1 MSEQTD
7 TRRTEGRGGA
17 NNGTNGTSNGD
28 PGISGGGISSNG
40 NVKPGTGINNGGNPS
55 NGPSGPAIN
64 TNGTTLTPA
73 NQDAYQQQQNQFAAQ
88 EPFSSWR
95 TANAGPAAP
104 GGNPAAGL
112 PHGAEAYNNFYYGA
126 GAGNPVGYSPFSGDI
141 RDSIAAIWSRTS
153 PSGTDTAGGIHAA
166 AAAFS
171 ATAGGYGQFPD
182 NSGAGQY
189 AANSAPG
196 AGQFAANLTGHF
208 ATSELGMFG
217 TDAAYGAYGQQ
228 YGTSGYAPQAQY
240 TQWPD
245 TQAGSGLDRGRGGNT
260 YSYLGNVQAGDDG
273 RVGLG
278 NNSIRGGGGDQTSL
292 PMGDVQRGIESMKL
306 PGKNS
311 GKNHGESN
319 GYSNS
324 ASGGQSSGGSKKMSW
339 ASVAS
344 QPAKPQP
351 APAKAKKPG
360 VLAPPTIIPSS
371 KPPVQTPGPQLPLS
385 GEKMVNVGGGIPL
398 QQDMPPPLPPAMQG
412 PPPMNSMKPYDGPF
426 VGGPPPVPP
435 MMPPYHAGGP
445 GMGGPPNHYGVQGPR
460 GGPMRDNGPGGMVNS
475 HGPLQGQ
482 GPRNRGTPNG
492 VPPMNMGSGPSNGG
506 GPITSVNPVTS
517 GGPPGKPHPVLESL
531 KSINDYNPKSFDLNP
546 KNCRY
551 FVIKSFSEDDIHR
564 SIKYEIWCSTEHGNK
579 RLDAAYRER
588 NSKGPIY
595 LLFSV
600 NGSGHFCGMAQMLTG
615 VDYSNTSSSVWV
627 QDKFKGQF
635 KVKWIYVKDVP
646 NGQLRHIRLEN
657 NENKPVTNSRDTQ
670 EVPPEKGKQVLKTI
684 HIYKHTTSIFDD
696 FIHYEKRQEE
706 EEGKKTHAP
715 PGPGIN
721 MKNNESQRGGHD
733 GGPHHSGGR
742 GGGRP
747 GERDGHNRGHGG
759 EYQEGPPHR
768 VDREGG
774 HRGDREG
781 GHRGDREGGR
791 RGKPRN

>member
-7 TRRTEGRGGA
+7 TRRTEGRGG
-17 NNGTNGTSNGD
+17 NNGTNGTTND
-28 PGISGGGISSNG
+28 EPAASGGGVPSNG
-40 NVKPGTGINNGGNPS
+40 NAKNGSGANNGANNS
-55 NGPSGPAIN
+55 NETTNQVVS
-64 TNGTTLTPA
+64 TNGTPVTLA
-73 NQDAYQQQQNQFAAQ
+73 NQDAYQQQNQFAAQ

-95 TANAGPAAP
+95 TANAGA
-104 GGNPAAGL
+104 GGNPAAGM
-112 PHGAEAYNNFYYGA
+112 PHAAEAYNNFYYGA

-153 PSGTDTAGGIHAA
+153 PSGTDTAGGIHP

-182 NSGAGQY
+182 NSAGQY

-196 AGQFAANLTGHF
+196 TGQFAANLAGHF

-217 TDAAYGAYGQQ
+217 SESYAAYGQQ
-228 YGTSGYAPQAQY
+228 YGTAGYAAPQY

-245 TQAGSGLDRGRGGNT
+245 SQAGGSGLDRGRGGNA
-260 YSYLGNVQAGDDG
+260 YSYLGNVQGNEDG
-273 RVGLG
+273 RPSLG
-278 NNSIRGGGGDQTSL
+278 NGGMRGGDQGSL
-292 PMGDVQRGIESMKL
+292 PVSDVQRGLESMKL

-311 GKNHGESN
+311 VSVKNHGESN

-324 ASGGQSSGGSKKMSW
+324 VSGGQSSGGPKKMSW

-371 KPPVQTPGPQLPLS
+371 KPPVQTPGPQLPPA
-385 GEKMVNVGGGIPL
+385 GDKMVNVGGGLPL
-398 QQDMPPPLPPAMQG
+398 QQELPPPLPPAMQG

-435 MMPPYHAGGP
+435 MMPPYHAGAP
-445 GMGGPPNHYGVQGPR
+445 AMGGPPNHYGGQGPR
-460 GGPMRDNGPGGMVNS
+460 GGHMRDGGPSGMANNH
-475 HGPLQGQ
+475 HGPIPGQ
-482 GPRNRGTPNG
+482 APRVRGGPPNG
-492 VPPMNMGSGPSNGG
+492 NVPPMNMGNGPGNGAPSNN
-506 GPITSVNPVTS
+506 VNPVAPA
-517 GGPPGKPHPVLESL
+517 GPPGKPHPVLESL
-531 KSINDYNPKSFDLNP
+531 KNINDYNPKSFDLNP
-546 KNCRY
+546 KNTRY

-579 RLDAAYRER
+579 RLDAAFRER
-588 NSKGPIY
+588 NNKGPIY

-684 HIYKHTTSIFDD
+684 HSYKHTTSIFDD
-696 FIHYEKRQEE
+696 FNHYEKRQEE
-706 EEGKKTHAP
+706 EDGKKQASVI
-715 PGPGIN
+715 PGMN
-721 MKNNESQRGGHD
+721 MKNSDSHRGGHD
-733 GGPHHSGGR
+733 GPHNGGR
-742 GGGRP
+742 GGGRH
-747 GERDGHNRGHGG
+747 GDRDGHNRGHGG
-759 EYQEGPPHR
+759 DYHDGQA
-768 VDREGG
+768 
-774 HRGDREG
+774 
-781 GHRGDREGGR
+781 HRGDREGGR